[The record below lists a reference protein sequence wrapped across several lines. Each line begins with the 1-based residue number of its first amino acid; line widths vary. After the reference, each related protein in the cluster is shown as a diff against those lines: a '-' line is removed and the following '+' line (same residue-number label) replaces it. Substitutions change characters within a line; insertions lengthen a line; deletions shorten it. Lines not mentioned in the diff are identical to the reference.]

1 MALFHLPYLGALE
14 LRPQI
19 DKGVSLLKAR
29 VVLVSAGV
37 VPRLITTFEC
47 NSIPRFVEVA
57 GRW

>member
-1 MALFHLPYLGALE
+1 MGALE
-14 LRPQI
+14 LRPRI

-37 VPRLITTFEC
+37 VPRLITIFEC
-47 NSIPRFVEVA
+47 NSIPQFVEVA